1 VNETL
6 EKLEATLDQAVERI
20 ESLALENSLLK
31 KALADAESRM
41 SSASGR
47 LRTLAEKFPTLGAS
61 DKSAP
66 LQ

>member
-6 EKLEATLDQAVERI
+6 DKLEASLDQAVDRI
-20 ESLALENSLLK
+20 EQLSLENDLLR

-41 SSASGR
+41 STASVR
-47 LRTLAEKFPTLGAS
+47 LRAIAERLPEAQRAL
-61 DKSAP
+61 P

>member
-6 EKLEATLDQAVERI
+6 EKLEASLDQAVDRI
-20 ESLALENSLLK
+20 ESLSLENSLLR

-41 SSASGR
+41 SQASVR
-47 LRTLAEKFPTLGAS
+47 LHALAERFPEAQKTL
-61 DKSAP
+61 P